1 MAAGRVYYQPS
12 AFDPAS
18 ARGSDEIAAPDSALT
33 GWSAAAT
40 IAARLGDRPLARA
53 VAPDFLR
60 CAPAR
65 RRRPNARLWPAAI
78 RNHPET
84 VLGQGLA

>member
-40 IAARLGDRPLARA
+40 IAARLGQCSRMT
-53 VAPDFLR
+53 
-60 CAPAR
+60 
-65 RRRPNARLWPAAI
+65 
-78 RNHPET
+78 PET
-84 VLGQGLA
+84 RAQLDAACVP